1 MRTHGRFL
9 RVLPLGVVVLAV
21 LTAVTLWATAETKI
35 TVVVKTLA
43 GRPVD
48 RAEVIL
54 HWNANAKHPRNSFA
68 KNLRTQF
75 ESRTDQDGSV
85 SFPGVPQG
93 NIRIQVNAHGYQT
106 FGQIYD
112 IDEEAKTI
120 EVKLNPPQQQYSSH
134 Q

>member
-1 MRTHGRFL
+1 MRIYGRFL
-9 RVLPLGVVVLAV
+9 RSLPIAALLLGLP
-21 LTAVTLWATAETKI
+21 TAVSLWAAAETQI

-43 GRPVD
+43 GRPID
-48 RAEVIL
+48 RAEVIVR
-54 HWNANAKHPRNSFA
+54 WKANAKHPRNSFG
-68 KNLRTQF
+68 KNIRTQF

-93 NIRIQVNAHGYQT
+93 NIQIQVNAKSYQT
-106 FGQIYD
+106 FGKIFD
-112 IDEEAKTI
+112 IDEEEKTV

>member
-1 MRTHGRFL
+1 MRTRGRFL
-9 RVLPLGVVVLAV
+9 RALPLAALLFFCA
-21 LTAVTLWATAETKI
+21 LTAVNLWATAETKI

-43 GRPVD
+43 GRPLD
-48 RAEVIL
+48 RAEVIIR
-54 HWNANAKHPRNSFA
+54 WKANAKHPRNSFA

-93 NIRIQVNAHGYQT
+93 SIQIQVNAHGYQT

-112 IDEEAKTI
+112 IDEEEKTI
-120 EVKLNPPQQQYSSH
+120 EVKLNPPQQQYTSH
-134 Q
+134 

>member
-1 MRTHGRFL
+1 MRPHHRF
-9 RVLPLGVVVLAV
+9 RRALPIAALLFA
-21 LTAVTLWATAETKI
+21 AVTAATLWGAAETKI

-43 GRPVD
+43 GRPID

-54 HWNANAKHPRNSFA
+54 HWNANPKHPRNSFA

-75 ESRTDQDGSV
+75 ESRTDQDGNV

-93 NIRIQVNAHGYQT
+93 SIRIQVNAHGYQT

-112 IDEEAKTI
+112 VDEEEKTI

>member
-1 MRTHGRFL
+1 MRTHGRSL
-9 RVLPLGVVVLAV
+9 RALPLAALLLAA
-21 LTAVTLWATAETKI
+21 LTAVALWGAAETKI

-43 GRPVD
+43 GRPID

-54 HWNANAKHPRNSFA
+54 HWNANPKHPRNSFA

-75 ESRTDQDGSV
+75 ESRTDQDGHV

-112 IDEEAKTI
+112 IDEEEKTVEI
-120 EVKLNPPQQQYSSH
+120 KLNPPQQQYSSH